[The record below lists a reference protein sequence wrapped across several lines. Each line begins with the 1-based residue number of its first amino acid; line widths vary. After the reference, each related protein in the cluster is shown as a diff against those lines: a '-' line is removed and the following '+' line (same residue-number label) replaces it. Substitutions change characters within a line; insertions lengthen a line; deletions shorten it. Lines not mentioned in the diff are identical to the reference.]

1 MQRRKD
7 ATKAGPYAHSGDN
20 GRVTITAGDRP
31 ERPHGLITSTDP
43 HDRAHVSMDQC
54 GFLRPAAH
62 DMDGLLAEP
71 VVDTSIASRPR
82 RYPEACCVN
91 VVDGHGVPHD
101 SMFDAWAEA
110 ARRLSRAGIEVGLGT
125 AARAD
130 DPQCDDLIRLAD
142 MLGRDG
148 LRSRL
153 RRRLRQRITTDA
165 DRLEAARADV
175 ATRLIRE
182 AGALADL
189 YRKKNVKSVG
199 EGSAPTGTKNDVARP
214 RQKGRQSQVIH

>member
-1 MQRRKD
+1 MRRRKD

-31 ERPHGLITSTDP
+31 DRPHGLVTSTDP
-43 HDRAHVSMDQC
+43 HDRAHLTMDGG

-62 DMDGLLAEP
+62 DLDGMLSEP
-71 VVDTSIASRPR
+71 VVDTDIPSKPR
-82 RYPEACCVN
+82 RYPHACCVN
-91 VVDGHGVPHD
+91 VVNGHGVPHD

-130 DPQCDDLIRLAD
+130 DPQCADLIRLAD

-165 DRLEAARADV
+165 DRLEAVRADE
-175 ATRLIRE
+175 ASRLIRRSEE
-182 AGALADL
+182 ASRRAS
-189 YRKKNVKSVG
+189 KEKV
-199 EGSAPTGTKNDVARP
+199 
-214 RQKGRQSQVIH
+214 